1 MVGFAVAITV
11 EVSTGKGLLEVQSA
25 SFHYIS
31 FTRNEWLI
39 LTYIFFWHLITPFF
53 SIPNTTF
60 SAYYTMSF
68 FHHLN
73 NIEFGNQVVT
83 VLIGCHNGFFI
94 FPCHTSYDR
103 VGPLIPLCTLTW
115 WLVDFMCH
123 RLELE
128 IPSPLDTNPDQQT
141 STYSYHVTGDAIAI
155 LCTPFV
161 PNKLKR
167 CLLTQKLR
175 KRREIESHEE
185 LSLFWMRGEIHVF
198 HVGK

>member
-1 MVGFAVAITV
+1 MKPASKANSASIKCEQSTNEGNGLDVWLGRIAMVGFAVAITV

-25 SFHYIS
+25 SFHHIS

-103 VGPLIPLCTLTW
+103 VGPLIPLCTLT
-115 WLVDFMCH
+115 
-123 RLELE
+123 
-128 IPSPLDTNPDQQT
+128 
-141 STYSYHVTGDAIAI
+141 
-155 LCTPFV
+155 
-161 PNKLKR
+161 
-167 CLLTQKLR
+167 
-175 KRREIESHEE
+175 
-185 LSLFWMRGEIHVF
+185 
-198 HVGK
+198 